1 MRLSHSREKNKIK
14 NKNKNKEFSD
24 LSVTHSK
31 TADSF
36 HRPQK
41 YKMKIITSHDIEVEK
56 L

>member
-14 NKNKNKEFSD
+14 NKNKEFSD
-24 LSVTHSK
+24 LSVTHTK